1 MTPQAKTQWRKAY
14 NTNSMEIAEIGVRLN
29 HLNLT
34 LLYSDR
40 HLTTLR
46 GGSTLRG
53 VLLICLN
60 GGAEKHRVLAIPNT
74 YNTYTVG
81 EERGK
86 VGGQSAVQ
94 CLSLPSHVPYHSLRS
109 FTRMVSS
116 SVTRFAH
123 SLGWSLSFS
132 VVLPVVPRRPKTE

>member
-1 MTPQAKTQWRKAY
+1 M
-14 NTNSMEIAEIGVRLN
+14 SVRLN

-94 CLSLPSHVPYHSLRS
+94 CLSLPSRVPYHSLRS
-109 FTRMVSS
+109 FTRMVSFFLCGTPCGAETS
-116 SVTRFAH
+116 EDGIKV
-123 SLGWSLSFS
+123 G
-132 VVLPVVPRRPKTE
+132 